1 MRRSQNRGKGTAEAL
16 NEKKPERRRGRSRM
30 LTRIVH
36 YLRAINAEIM
46 KEWRIEWK
54 YKPDFFRQFLAPFI
68 YLLPYILYGIALL
81 GGRYSDHLQSL
92 TGVRDMVA
100 YTFLGYMM
108 LGFLNTACWA
118 MGWSLRKEQWY
129 GTLDTIFAAPVPRWV
144 YVAGMA
150 AHSTCHQGLIMI
162 FQAIVITMSFSIV
175 LKTAGILPMLF
186 IVALMVIGLYGLG
199 VLIAGLTI
207 GLKQWWVIS
216 EALSTLMV
224 IVTPIAYPLAVLPV
238 FIRKVSLFLPTTYGV
253 LGIRH
258 LLLGEDMQY
267 SILTIF
273 IRLGIILV
281 VWVTFGLA
289 VFAIMDKYGR
299 KKGFASLY

>member
-1 MRRSQNRGKGTAEAL
+1 ML
-16 NEKKPERRRGRSRM
+16 ERM
-30 LTRIVH
+30 AH
-36 YLRAINAEIM
+36 YIRAVNAENM

-54 YKPDFFRQFLAPFI
+54 YKPDFFRQFLAPFV
-68 YLLPYILYGIALL
+68 YLLQYILYGIALL
-81 GGRYSDHLQSL
+81 GGRYSEHLQNL

-100 YTFLGYMM
+100 YTFIGYVI

-150 AHSTCHQGLIMI
+150 VHSTCHQGLIMV
-162 FQAIVITMSFSIV
+162 FQAVVITLCFSIV
-175 LKTAGILPMLF
+175 FNTGGIFLMLL
-186 IVALMVIGLYGLG
+186 IVVLMVLGLYGLG

-224 IVTPIAYPLAVLPV
+224 VVTPIAYPLAVMPL
-238 FIRKVSLFLPTTYGV
+238 FIRKISLLLPTTYGV
-253 LGIRH
+253 IGVRH
-258 LLLGEDMQY
+258 LLLGETMTY
-267 SILTIF
+267 SLETIF
-273 IRLGIILV
+273 LRLGIILA
-281 VWVTFGLA
+281 VWVTCGLA
-289 VFAIMDKYGR
+289 IFTIMDRYGR